1 MGFFDGNKSEQ
12 IMYLD
17 DERKKL
23 WERITQ
29 LEQFIKALEKEIKTR
44 TPESEKEA
52 KEHARKAAG
61 FKNRAEDRLIDATE
75 LVNKLQEQLAISIDI
90 NNQISNLDESVSESI
105 NEVEA
110 SKTKLSNIEKEYIEK
125 ADRLD
130 GYLLSLDEVFN
141 KYPKLENTLTELDE
155 YVLKIEENQKKS
167 SITLN
172 SINAR
177 KTEIDD
183 LHREIFGYK
192 DVNEA
197 GEEIFVEGIKV
208 QLERTYEELT
218 EGILASQEKVN
229 TLNNDYVAKYNEFVN
244 SYKNKYEEI
253 VTEISGLL
261 PNALTAGLSSAFSKK
276 KEDEVESS
284 KQLQK
289 RFSQGIYLL
298 IGISILPVI
307 VSLAFLFDEKKLE
320 EVVMLLPRIVLAIV
334 PMYIPALWITY
345 SASKKL
351 NLSKR
356 LIEEY
361 AHKEVLSRT
370 YEGLSKQISHIK
382 DNDQSEELRVR
393 LLTNFLQASS
403 ENPGKLISNYE
414 TSDHPVM
421 EALEQSYKFQIAI
434 DKLADI
440 PGLGKISA
448 ILERSAKNKIDP
460 KAEKIKQALSGV
472 VNEGNED

>member
-1 MGFFDGNKSEQ
+1 MGLFDGNKSDQ
-12 IMYLD
+12 IKYLD

-23 WERITQ
+23 WERIIQ
-29 LEQFIKALEKEIKTR
+29 LENYIKSFEKEIRTR

-52 KEHARKAAG
+52 KEHSRKAAE
-61 FKNRAEDRLIDATE
+61 FRNRTEQRLEEASTFILGIKENLKESYELKSQIDSLNANIVEVKDNVEQTKITLDGIE
-75 LVNKLQEQLAISIDI
+75 RGYLEKVESVEKQLA
-90 NNQISNLDESVSESI
+90 
-105 NEVEA
+105 
-110 SKTKLSNIEKEYIEK
+110 NI
-125 ADRLD
+125 
-130 GYLLSLDEVFN
+130 DEVFE
-141 KYPKLENTLTELDE
+141 KHPELDE
-155 YVLKIEENQKKS
+155 EITELEGYIQKIEENQKKS
-167 SITLN
+167 AITL
-172 SINAR
+172 SVINTR

-183 LHREIFGYK
+183 LYREIFGYK
-192 DVNEA
+192 DVNEV
-197 GEEIFVEGIKV
+197 GEEIFVEGTKDE
-208 QLERTYEELT
+208 LEKAYEDLAIELS
-218 EGILASQEKVN
+218 AAQKQVD
-229 TLNNDYVAKYNEFVN
+229 TLNKEYVNKYHDFEN
-244 SYKNKYEEI
+244 SYKKKYEEI
-253 VTEISGLL
+253 VTEISMLL

-276 KEDEVESS
+276 KEDEVKSS
-284 KQLQK
+284 ELLQK

-307 VSLAFLFDEKKLE
+307 VSLAFLFDEKNLE

-382 DNDQSEELRVR
+382 DSDQSEELKVR

-440 PGLGKISA
+440 PGLGKITA
-448 ILERSAKNKIDP
+448 MLEKNAKKKLEGKVELIE
-460 KAEKIKQALSGV
+460 KALNTEEI
-472 VNEGNED
+472 